1 MELILKCDN
10 VTELENN
17 KIHKVCECKK
27 GRANTLNA
35 NVDLTVYAENFESQ
49 LEMMAKRVN
58 YLSEKYDINVNMNL
72 DINVYF
78 RKEEKE

>member
-1 MELILKCDN
+1 MN
-10 VTELENN
+10 ELENK
-17 KIHKVCECKK
+17 KIHKVCECEN

-49 LEMMAKRVN
+49 LEIMAKRVN